1 MANYITTTEELTGI
15 ANKIRTK
22 TGGSEPLE
30 FPSDF
35 VNGIN
40 GLVTANDLGVEKI
53 TNTVEFSADANTTV
67 QANKTIST
75 IFHADL
81 PSDMQTKYVKTN
93 TTSPPIVSKT
103 GLNGWNNYEIHPAV
117 PTYDNGRLKM
127 IVSFSN
133 MGSTTKYVNS
143 GTSKIS
149 INVNYYKN
157 V

>member
-1 MANYITTTEELTGI
+1 MNYSVTEENLTNI
-15 ANKIRTK
+15 ANAIRAK
-22 TGGSEPLE
+22 TGKSDAIV
-30 FPSDF
+30 FPADF
-35 VNGIN
+35 VSNIR
-40 GLVTANDLGVEKI
+40 GLVTADDLGVEKI
-53 TNTVEFSADANTTV
+53 TNTVEFSADTSTAVSANRTYSV
-67 QANKTIST
+67 V
-75 IFHADL
+75 FHANL

-93 TTSPPIVSKT
+93 TSAPPIVSKT
-103 GLNGWNNYEIHPAV
+103 GLNGWNNYEIHTAV